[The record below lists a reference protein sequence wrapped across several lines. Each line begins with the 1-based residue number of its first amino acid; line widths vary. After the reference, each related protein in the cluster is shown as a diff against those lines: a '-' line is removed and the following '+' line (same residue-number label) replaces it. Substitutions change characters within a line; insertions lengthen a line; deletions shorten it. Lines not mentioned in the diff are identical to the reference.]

1 MGFKTGERVEFLD
14 DGLVVRCLDLG
25 SKSGCLGCCFLSY
38 VCQVVLA
45 VSRARARE
53 GKKDAGHT
61 VGSFLGRRELCR
73 HARSRS

>member
-1 MGFKTGERVEFLD
+1 MRHIGEINHVVFFIFLVPAVRMGFKTGERIEFLD

-25 SKSGCLGCCFLSY
+25 SKSGCLGRCFLS
-38 VCQVVLA
+38 
-45 VSRARARE
+45 
-53 GKKDAGHT
+53 